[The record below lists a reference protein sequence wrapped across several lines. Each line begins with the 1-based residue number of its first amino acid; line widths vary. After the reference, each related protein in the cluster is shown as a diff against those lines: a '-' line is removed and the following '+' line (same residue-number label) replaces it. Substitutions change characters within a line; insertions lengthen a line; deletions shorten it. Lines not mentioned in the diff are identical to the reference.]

1 MGLDQIKNVLANILM
16 RSVNM
21 MKNSVIS
28 FISYEVNR
36 G

>member
-21 MKNSVIS
+21 MKNSVIF

>member
-16 RSVNM
+16 RLVNM